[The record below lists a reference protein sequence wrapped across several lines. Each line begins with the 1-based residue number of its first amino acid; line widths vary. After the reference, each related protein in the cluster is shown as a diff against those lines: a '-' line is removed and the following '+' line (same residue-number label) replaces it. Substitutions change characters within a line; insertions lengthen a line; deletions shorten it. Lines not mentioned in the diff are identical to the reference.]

1 MRYIPKFLVAA
12 VIVGA
17 FAAPGSALAD
27 SAYHTERLEFEP
39 VTVSETGSGMVVN
52 IHPNGPVIGAL
63 ERYQLKKAQPN
74 TEYDVWLVVAGADFL
89 QTATILT
96 DRHGNGHAKA
106 GFSAADLAP
115 FSGAV
120 LPVQWVLRTDDI
132 NDAYT
137 TEVTI
142 VTLD

>member
-1 MRYIPKFLVAA
+1 MRFIPKFLVAA
-12 VIVGA
+12 VVVGA

-27 SAYHTERLEFEP
+27 SAYKTERLEFEP

-63 ERYQLKKAQPN
+63 ERYQLKNAQPN
-74 TEYDVWLVVAGADFL
+74 TKYDVWLVVAGRDFT
-89 QTATILT
+89 QTATIFT
-96 DRHGNGHAKA
+96 DRHGNGHSKA
-106 GFSAADLAP
+106 GFSADDLAP
-115 FSGAV
+115 FSGFE
-120 LPVQWVLRTDDI
+120 LPVQWVLRTDDF

-137 TEVTI
+137 TGVTI